1 MYVVKNSLRSP
12 TKGRSE
18 QGKQHNPTKV
28 TGDVSE
34 DRFQLATPPTGGSQ
48 KGGTGHL
55 TKVTGD
61 GKTSHRKRPG
71 MKLKCLCGDP
81 DSTNTTESIT
91 SFARQRCETELQCYC
106 RSVLS
111 WRRLCE
117 TGHILL
123 LSLRLIDLLIWQYPA
138 IREEGED
145 LSVITSQPANGQ
157 TF

>member
-1 MYVVKNSLRSP
+1 MYVMKNSLRYP
-12 TKGRSE
+12 TKGSSE
-18 QGKQHNPTKV
+18 WKQHNPTKV

-81 DSTNTTESIT
+81 DIANTTDFIT
-91 SFARQRCETELQCYC
+91 GFARQRCETELQCYC

-145 LSVITSQPANGQ
+145 LSVITSQPATGQ